1 MSESEIIKVYQEG
14 IQSVIS
20 LVQGL
25 STQISELSQTVEKQN
40 KTISDLDA
48 RLKKLEK
55 QSIKLVKTVAYLHQP
70 MVLKRQKVYVNLQTR
85 NRVVKLGIRVQ
96 P

>member
-25 STQISELSQTVEKQN
+25 STQISELSQTV
-40 KTISDLDA
+40 SDLDA
-48 RLKKLEK
+48 RLKNLEK
-55 QSIKLVKTVAYLHQP
+55 LSNKSSKNSSGFPAIY
-70 MVLKRQKVYVNLQTR
+70 RR
-85 NRVVKLGIRVQ
+85 
-96 P
+96 

>member
-25 STQISELSQTVEKQN
+25 STQISELSLTV
-40 KTISDLDA
+40 SYLDA

-55 QSIKLVKTVAYLHQP
+55 QS
-70 MVLKRQKVYVNLQTR
+70 NQTSQ
-85 NRVVKLGIRVQ
+85 NISL
-96 P
+96 PP

>member
-25 STQISELSQTVEKQN
+25 STQISELSQTV
-40 KTISDLDA
+40 SDLDA

-55 QSIKLVKTVAYLHQP
+55 QSKPVKIVAYLRQP
-70 MVLKRQKVYVNLQTR
+70 MVLKRQKVCVNLQIKK
-85 NRVVKLGIRVQ
+85 RVVKSGIKVQ